1 MIKQLFAYL
10 WQNRLWWLVPAVI
23 VFIVFGV
30 LITVASI
37 SPVSPFL
44 YVLF

>member
-10 WQNRLWWLVPAVI
+10 WNNKLWWMLPAVI
-23 VFIVFGV
+23 VFVLFGA
-30 LITVASI
+30 LIAVSSV

>member
-1 MIKQLFAYL
+1 MIKQLLAYF
-10 WQNRLWWLVPAVI
+10 WKNKLWWILPAVI
-23 VFIVFGV
+23 VFVVFGV
-30 LITVASI
+30 LIAVANV